1 MKRLLREMG
10 YALLILW
17 GVVTA
22 VFFLFNLAPGDP
34 VRNLVGEN
42 ASAETVDNIRRK
54 YGFDLSLMHR
64 YVLYINDLSPISLY
78 GISQESRPHYSIAEH
93 GGFALHLGEKVLVV
107 KGPYL
112 KRSFLTDKPVSDLL
126 MEAIPGTMLLALLS
140 ILLSLMLGI
149 PMGIAA
155 ALNKDSITDRLLL
168 VVSSLGMAGPSFF
181 VAMLVAW
188 LGAVLWRDEIHL
200 GYHWLIL
207 LIAAILLQYFKSG
220 FIRRHGFI
228 CLCMVILIPLVQL
241 IFGIHLPYV
250 TLPGT
255 GLNMTGS
262 LYAVDVWEG
271 E

>member
-1 MKRLLREMG
+1 MNRWLREIG

-42 ASAETVDNIRRK
+42 ASAETVANMRRK
-54 YGFDLSLMHR
+54 YDLDLSLMHR
-64 YVLYINDLSPISLY
+64 YVLYLNDLSPVCIY
-78 GISQESRPHYSIAEH
+78 GTTAESRPLYAASEH
-93 GGFALHLGEKVLVV
+93 GGYAFAWGDKALVF
-107 KGPYL
+107 KWPYL
-112 KRSFLTDKPVSDLL
+112 KRSFLSDKPVSDLL
-126 MEAIPGTMLLALLS
+126 MEAMPGTMLLALVS

-155 ALNKDSITDRLLL
+155 ALAKDSITDRVLL
-168 VVSSLGMAGPSFF
+168 VLSSLGMAGPSFF

-207 LIAAILLQYFKSG
+207 LIAAVLLQYFKSG
-220 FIRRHGFI
+220 FIRRHGF
-228 CLCMVILIPLVQL
+228 
-241 IFGIHLPYV
+241 
-250 TLPGT
+250 
-255 GLNMTGS
+255 
-262 LYAVDVWEG
+262 
-271 E
+271 